1 MTGRALIAHGGP
13 QRYPTRAAP
22 SLMRALRDA
31 RGSPPWTPWT
41 ILCRLTGTTGL
52 MQPLLVSTVQI
63 AATLSPTPSAASRV
77 ITITGIR
84 DHLQP
89 EWLITITGIRSFARN
104 RKFADS
110 SLEET
115 VSSEPVSLGQFPG
128 SSRREL
134 ASARGVFFLYQKK
147 GPGVKKETWS
157 RRIIN
162 DFNSL

>member
-63 AATLSPTPSAASRV
+63 AATLSPTPSAASLNP
-77 ITITGIR
+77 GC
-84 DHLQP
+84 
-89 EWLITITGIRSFARN
+89 G
-104 RKFADS
+104 
-110 SLEET
+110 
-115 VSSEPVSLGQFPG
+115 G
-128 SSRREL
+128 SSGMESTPPRRLFEMPL
-134 ASARGVFFLYQKK
+134 LG
-147 GPGVKKETWS
+147 
-157 RRIIN
+157 
-162 DFNSL
+162 

>member
-63 AATLSPTPSAASRV
+63 AATLSPTPSAASS
-77 ITITGIR
+77 R
-84 DHLQP
+84 DHDHRNPHLAKEREPACRVGVGERRQEQP
-89 EWLITITGIRSFARN
+89 PEQARQHPHRQEKAGLAAHPARPVERYPATRHNHMNMGMVAPTPTI
-104 RKFADS
+104 
-110 SLEET
+110 
-115 VSSEPVSLGQFPG
+115 P
-128 SSRREL
+128 
-134 ASARGVFFLYQKK
+134 
-147 GPGVKKETWS
+147 
-157 RRIIN
+157 
-162 DFNSL
+162 

>member
-52 MQPLLVSTVQI
+52 MQPLLLSTVQI
-63 AATLSPTPSAASRV
+63 AATSRRLRRPRHRV

-89 EWLITITGIRSFARN
+89 EWLITITGIRIKAEVPIEFLGTSPTVATRS
-104 RKFADS
+104 ADRRTDHADHGPIS
-110 SLEET
+110 MAT
-115 VSSEPVSLGQFPG
+115 V
-128 SSRREL
+128 
-134 ASARGVFFLYQKK
+134 
-147 GPGVKKETWS
+147 
-157 RRIIN
+157 
-162 DFNSL
+162 